1 MDAPAFE
8 NLDLA
13 CAKTGQAI
21 VQNFLKELEEL
32 KEFEKLKK
40 LKELEKLVTSALAVL
55 EEQGVYAL
63 FLFLKTRGG
72 DAAKTIEQKACELLR
87 ETPRQPP
94 LLSDN
99 DNSNGNDDVFES
111 LQSMSKDLDKL
122 LLARDLLRQALVYA
136 RYHARVPQKAKART

>member
-13 CAKTGQAI
+13 CARTGQAI
-21 VQNFLKELEEL
+21 A
-32 KEFEKLKK
+32 EKPS
-40 LKELEKLVTSALAVL
+40 KELEKLVTSALAVL

-72 DAAKTIEQKACELLR
+72 KAAPTIEQKVR
-87 ETPRQPP
+87 EFLKTTPQQAP
-94 LLSDN
+94 LLSGD
-99 DNSNGNDDVFES
+99 GDVFAS
-111 LQSMSKDLDKL
+111 LQSMSEDLDKL

-136 RYHARVPQKAKART
+136 RYHVRVPQKAKART

>member
-13 CAKTGQAI
+13 CARTGQAI
-21 VQNFLKELEEL
+21 A
-32 KEFEKLKK
+32 EKPS
-40 LKELEKLVTSALAVL
+40 KELEKLVTSALAVL

-72 DAAKTIEQKACELLR
+72 KAAPTIEQKVR
-87 ETPRQPP
+87 EFLKTTPQQAP
-94 LLSDN
+94 LLSGD
-99 DNSNGNDDVFES
+99 GDVFAS
-111 LQSMSKDLDKL
+111 LQSMSEDLDKL

-136 RYHARVPQKAKART
+136 RYHARVPQKSESRT

>member
-13 CAKTGQAI
+13 CARTGQAI
-21 VQNFLKELEEL
+21 A
-32 KEFEKLKK
+32 EKPS
-40 LKELEKLVTSALAVL
+40 KELEKFVTSALAVL

-72 DAAKTIEQKACELLR
+72 KAAPTIEQKVR
-87 ETPRQPP
+87 EFLKTTPQRAP
-94 LLSDN
+94 LLSG
-99 DNSNGNDDVFES
+99 NGDVFAL
-111 LQSMSKDLDKL
+111 LQSMSEDLDKL

-136 RYHARVPQKAKART
+136 RYHARVPQKSESRT

>member
-13 CAKTGQAI
+13 CARAGQAI
-21 VQNFLKELEEL
+21 AEEPS
-32 KEFEKLKK
+32 
-40 LKELEKLVTSALAVL
+40 KELEKLVTSALAVL

-72 DAAKTIEQKACELLR
+72 KAAPTIEQKVR
-87 ETPRQPP
+87 EFLKTTPQRAP
-94 LLSDN
+94 LLSGD
-99 DNSNGNDDVFES
+99 GDVFAL
-111 LQSMSKDLDKL
+111 LQSMSEDLDKL

-136 RYHARVPQKAKART
+136 RYHARVPQKSESRT

>member
-13 CAKTGQAI
+13 CARTGQAI
-21 VQNFLKELEEL
+21 A
-32 KEFEKLKK
+32 EKPS
-40 LKELEKLVTSALAVL
+40 KELEKFVTSALAVL

-72 DAAKTIEQKACELLR
+72 KAAPTIEQKVR
-87 ETPRQPP
+87 EFLKTTPQRAP
-94 LLSDN
+94 LLSGD
-99 DNSNGNDDVFES
+99 GDVFAL
-111 LQSMSKDLDKL
+111 LQSMSEDLDKL

-136 RYHARVPQKAKART
+136 RYHARVPQKSESRT